1 MANLQ
6 MVDPSM
12 TSAPFA
18 ADPRA
23 FGCSRQRPQRKQ
35 KLPLPPCWKMW
46 EWLDPIAVL
55 TCVDDLLMLIGYL
68 LDDLLMVS
76 RTPYHAF

>member
-1 MANLQ
+1 
-6 MVDPSM
+6 MV
-12 TSAPFA
+12 
-18 ADPRA
+18 
-23 FGCSRQRPQRKQ
+23 
-35 KLPLPPCWKMW
+35 KMW

-68 LDDLLMVS
+68 LGDLLMVS

>member
-1 MANLQ
+1 
-6 MVDPSM
+6 
-12 TSAPFA
+12 
-18 ADPRA
+18 
-23 FGCSRQRPQRKQ
+23 
-35 KLPLPPCWKMW
+35 MW

-76 RTPYHAF
+76 CTSFNNVHPFLGKKMRQENE